1 MIIIVLCY
9 ELHAQIALS
18 LVMGKLVE
26 LTGLT
31 HYYIIVACLGTWQR
45 PVFHLRNIKCF
56 GSGFIL
62 CGSLSTLL
70 ADSGNLSTVQNPIP
84 NETQGFFTGLERL
97 LTFL

>member
-1 MIIIVLCY
+1 MN
-9 ELHAQIALS
+9 AQIALS

-31 HYYIIVACLGTWQR
+31 HYYIIVACLGTGQH
-45 PVFHLRNIKCF
+45 PVFYLRNIKCF
-56 GSGFIL
+56 GSGFIS

-70 ADSGNLSTVQNPIP
+70 ADSENCLCFFTRFLTKIKV
-84 NETQGFFTGLERL
+84 FFTGLERL